1 MNRIPLAV
9 KLLYT
14 AWMVVWV
21 PVYWQQNGPANF
33 LWLCDFANWVLLGAI
48 WIESPLLASSQL
60 SGVFLIQVVWAV
72 DFTSALLFRFHPVGG
87 TEYMFDPAK
96 PLWLRSLSLFHLWT
110 IPLLI
115 WLVRRVGYD
124 RRGWKLQTA
133 IAGVLFPLGVLAGT
147 REQNLNW
154 MFAPFGLPQTL
165 LEPLVFAFVAV
176 PLAAALLFLP
186 GDWIARTCL
195 APRSPR
201 SDPAHGDGSQPL
213 DGARPEGGGGSAVVE

>member
-1 MNRIPLAV
+1 MSRIPLAA

-72 DFTSALLFRFHPVGG
+72 DFTSGLLFRFHPVGG

-147 REQNLNW
+147 PEQNLNW
-154 MFAPFGLPQTL
+154 MFAPFGVPQTL

-195 APRSPR
+195 APRSSR
-201 SDPAHGDGSQPL
+201 SDRAQGDGSRSL
-213 DGARPEGGGGSAVVE
+213 DDARPEGGGGSAVVE

>member
-1 MNRIPLAV
+1 MNRIPLAA

-21 PVYWQQNGPANF
+21 PVYWQQNGPSNF
-33 LWLCDFANWVLLGAI
+33 LWLCDFANWILLGAI

-60 SGVFLIQVVWAV
+60 SGVFLIQVIWAA
-72 DFTSALLFRFHPVGG
+72 DFLSALLFRFHPVGG

-124 RRGWKLQTA
+124 RRGWRLQTA

-165 LEPLVFAFVAV
+165 LEPLVFSFVAV

-195 APRSPR
+195 APQDSGA
-201 SDPAHGDGSQPL
+201 DPAHGGGSQAV
-213 DGARPEGGGGSAVVE
+213 DGARREGEGGSAVAK